1 MFLLSH
7 QATSTNLTVWF
18 TDWPFQS
25 YNSKIESLYQSVSVT
40 TRRIT
45 TCVRRSSSSN
55 IVTNV
60 ENNQQ
65 VIDSKVL
72 KSLLTRS
79 TEHKTAELVECKD
92 KNCDYRQNGHW
103 GYSETSQIE
112 LVKNPSCVCR
122 IPGDHAAGRLVSLP
136 TVWLFTEAHEET
148 WVYTRIHNQQSLGDI
163 IHGHAA
169 RRTVR
174 LGVKPVKEL
183 LLDSTGWRQRLRLGE
198 LEVSS
203 PTHIVKSSAQC

>member
-1 MFLLSH
+1 M
-7 QATSTNLTVWF
+7 
-18 TDWPFQS
+18 
-25 YNSKIESLYQSVSVT
+25 
-40 TRRIT
+40 
-45 TCVRRSSSSN
+45 
-55 IVTNV
+55 TNV

-136 TVWLFTEAHEET
+136 TV
-148 WVYTRIHNQQSLGDI
+148 
-163 IHGHAA
+163 
-169 RRTVR
+169 
-174 LGVKPVKEL
+174 
-183 LLDSTGWRQRLRLGE
+183 
-198 LEVSS
+198 
-203 PTHIVKSSAQC
+203 